1 MYALHPQR
9 DDFLR
14 RVLDLPP
21 DWMTPFNAVLF
32 RFIHPQFS
40 AAEEIIS
47 GEGGHWASG
56 RWNLKGAMR
65 VAYTATE
72 PETALA
78 ECLAHARYYNLP
90 LSTALPR
97 VLVSL
102 VLRATSVLDLR
113 DANLRRVLRIALD
126 EMTARDLR
134 KEFVRLVR
142 QNGKTAVFITHQI
155 SEAMEIGDRVLVCH
169 RPARIAFEARMD
181 REAPAGAREAIQ
193 EKVMEVLSLETP
205 AGG

>member
-1 MYALHPQR
+1 MYALHPRR

-21 DWMTPFNAVLF
+21 GRMTSFNAVLF
-32 RFIHPQFS
+32 RFVHPQFS
-40 AAEEIIS
+40 AAEEIIT

-56 RWNLKGAMR
+56 RWNLKSAMR
-65 VAYTATE
+65 VAYTAME

-126 EMTARDLR
+126 EMTATDWRR
-134 KEFVRLVR
+134 ENRR
-142 QNGKTAVFITHQI
+142 
-155 SEAMEIGDRVLVCH
+155 S
-169 RPARIAFEARMD
+169 
-181 REAPAGAREAIQ
+181 REAVTQVHQAGSINRGAQ
-193 EKVMEVLSLETP
+193 PPTL
-205 AGG
+205 